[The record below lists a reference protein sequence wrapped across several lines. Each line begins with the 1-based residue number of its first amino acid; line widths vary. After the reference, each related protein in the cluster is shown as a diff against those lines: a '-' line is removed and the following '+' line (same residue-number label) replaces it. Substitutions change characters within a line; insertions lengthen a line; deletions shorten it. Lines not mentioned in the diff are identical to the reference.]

1 VKIKEVLLVA
11 QAGSFPNDDAEAI
24 RDGAQ
29 RDGYFY
35 VGTPRSAGYRR
46 VRQASQSLGVLLVL
60 EDGTVA
66 AGDGVSV
73 QYSGTG
79 GREPVLDADA
89 AVAAHT
95 GAVRDAFTGA
105 DVSSFRAS
113 SERLDALALPAP
125 VAYGVSQALLVA
137 AARAA
142 RRTVA
147 EQVAVEYGT
156 ALQPVP
162 VFAQCGEDR
171 HDGVDRMILR
181 RVDELPHGLINHA
194 RLVGEDG
201 GELERY
207 VAWIRD
213 RILAHRDGP
222 DYAPTLHLDT
232 YGTIGAV
239 FGSLERCAAY
249 ITRLGEVAAPFALR
263 IEQPVHAASRAEQI
277 EVLVTLRRLVEG
289 VELIADEWCNTL
301 EDVQAFA
308 QAGAG
313 HMLQVK
319 LPDVGGLDGSIR
331 SLLACREAG
340 LLAYCGGS
348 CTETEQAARVA
359 VGVAMGAGA
368 DVMLA
373 RPGMGVDEAVMVT
386 RNEMQRTLALAG
398 R

>member
-1 VKIKEVLLVA
+1 VRVEQVLLVA

-24 RDGAQ
+24 RAGAQ
-29 RDGYFY
+29 RDGHFY
-35 VGTPRSAGYRR
+35 TGSPRAAGYRR
-46 VRQASQSLGVLLVL
+46 VRQASQSFGVLLVL

-73 QYSGTG
+73 QSAGTG
-79 GREPVLDADA
+79 GRGPVLDAA
-89 AVAAHT
+89 AALAAH
-95 GAVRDAFTGA
+95 GPALRKAFGGA
-105 DVSSFRAS
+105 DITSFRAS

-147 EQVAVEYGT
+147 ELLAAEYGT
-156 ALQPVP
+156 TLRPVP
-162 VFAQCGEDR
+162 LFAQCGEDR

-181 RVDELPHGLINHA
+181 RVDELPHGLINHP

-207 VAWIRD
+207 IEWVRD

-222 DYAPTLHLDT
+222 DYEPTLHFDT

-239 FGSLERCAAY
+239 FGSLERCASY
-249 ITRLGEVAAPFALR
+249 ITRLGAVAAPFALR
-263 IEQPVHAASRAEQI
+263 IEQPVHAASRQEQI
-277 EVLVTLRRLVEG
+277 DVLVTLRRLVDG

-308 QAGAG
+308 EAGAG
-313 HMLQVK
+313 DMLQVK

-348 CTETEQAARVA
+348 CTETEQSARVA
-359 VGVAMGAGA
+359 AGVAMGAEA
-368 DVMLA
+368 DVVLA

-386 RNEMQRTLALAG
+386 RNEMRRTLALAG

>member
-1 VKIKEVLLVA
+1 VKVERVLLAA

-24 RDGAQ
+24 RNGAQ
-29 RDGYFY
+29 RDGHFY
-35 VGTPRSAGYRR
+35 VGAPVSHGYRR

-79 GREPVLDADA
+79 GREPVLDAEA
-89 AVAAHT
+89 AVAQHGPALQEL
-95 GAVRDAFTGA
+95 TGA
-105 DVSSFRAS
+105 DISSFRAA
-113 SERLDALALPAP
+113 SERLDALKLPAP

-147 EQVAVEYGT
+147 EQVADEYGT
-156 ALQPVP
+156 TFEPVP
-162 VFAQCGEDR
+162 LFAQCGEDR

-207 VAWIRD
+207 IAWIRD

-249 ITRLGEVAAPFALR
+249 ISRLGEVAAPFALR
-263 IEQPVHAASRAEQI
+263 IEQPVHGGSREEQI

-301 EDVQAFA
+301 ADVEAFA

-313 HMLQVK
+313 DMLQVK

-340 LLAYCGGS
+340 LLGYCGGS
-348 CTETEQAARVA
+348 CTETEQSARVA

-386 RNEMQRTLALAG
+386 RNEMQRTLALAN